1 MTKYYSPSVNAFYS
15 LDINGTSIPEDA
27 VEITD
32 EAWLNLLKEQSEGKV
47 IAAGENGMPFANDAP
62 PLTSAQL
69 IEIAE
74 SQKASLMAQATVAI
88 APLQDA
94 VDLDEATDSEKTQ
107 LTSWKKYRVLLNR
120 IDISTAPDIKWPTSP
135 E

>member
-15 LDINGTSIPEDA
+15 LDINGSSIPDDA

-32 EAWLNLLKEQSEGKV
+32 EAWLDLLKQQSEGKI
-47 IAAGENGMPFANDAP
+47 IASGENGIPVANDAP

-74 SQKASLMAQATVAI
+74 GQKASLMAQATVAI

-107 LTSWKKYRVLLNR
+107 LTAWKKYRVLLNR
-120 IDISTAPDIKWPTSP
+120 IDTSIAPDITWPASP
-135 E
+135 

>member
-1 MTKYYSPSVNAFYS
+1 MTKYYSPSINGFYS
-15 LDINGTSIPEDA
+15 FEINGTSIPEDA

-47 IAAGENGMPFANDAP
+47 IAAGENGMPLANDAP

-74 SQKASLMAQATVAI
+74 SQKALLMAQATVAI

-94 VDLDEATDSEKTQ
+94 VDLDEATDSENTQ
-107 LTSWKKYRVLLNR
+107 LTAWKKYRVLLNR
-120 IDISTAPDIKWPTSP
+120 VNTSMAPDITWPNKP
-135 E
+135 

>member
-1 MTKYYSPSVNAFYS
+1 MTKYYSPGVNAFYS
-15 LDINGTSIPEDA
+15 IDINGTSIPEDA

-32 EAWLNLLKEQSEGKV
+32 EAWLDLLKQQSEGKV
-47 IAAGENGMPFANDAP
+47 IGAGENGIPVANDAP

-74 SQKASLMAQATVAI
+74 SQKASLMAQATVTI

-94 VDLDEATDSEKTQ
+94 VDLDKATDSEKTQ
-107 LTSWKKYRVLLNR
+107 LTAWKKYRVLLNR
-120 IDISTAPDIKWPTSP
+120 VNTSMAPDITWPYKP
-135 E
+135 

>member
-15 LDINGTSIPEDA
+15 VEINGSSIPEDA

-32 EAWLNLLKEQSEGKV
+32 EVWVELLKQQSEGKV
-47 IAAGENGMPFANDAP
+47 IAAGENGFPVANDAP

-74 SQKASLMAQATVAI
+74 GQKASLMAQATVAI

-94 VDLDEATDSEKTQ
+94 VDLDEATDDEKSQ
-107 LTSWKKYRVLLNR
+107 LTAWKKYRVLLNR
-120 IDISTAPDIKWPTSP
+120 VDTSTAPSIEWPIAP
-135 E
+135 